1 MIVGDSALDHIEVV
15 NLDELSILRQLHPRQ
30 ISERLSHRRREQQRL
45 HLLWQLLYDQIDLLF
60 EAHIEHSIDL
70 IHDEHLEVTPIEM
83 ARLIQMLQQTPRSR
97 YDNVHCCDMLAFEL
111 YVLASDDQRRAQ
123 IVQPTER
130 AEHLKCLHGKLAGR
144 N

>member
-1 MIVGDSALDHIEVV
+1 M
-15 NLDELSILRQLHPRQ
+15 NLDELSVPRQLHPSQ
-30 ISERLSHRRREQQRL
+30 ISERLSHRRRKQQRL
-45 HLLWQLLYDQIDLLF
+45 HLLWQLLYDQIYLLF

-70 IHDEHLEVTPIEM
+70 IHDEHLKVTPIEI
-83 ARLIQMLQQTPRSR
+83 ACLIQMLQQTSRSC
-97 YDNVHCCDMLAFEL
+97 YDNVHGCDMLAFEL
-111 YVLASDDQRRAQ
+111 DILASDDQRCAQ

>member
-1 MIVGDSALDHIEVV
+1 M
-15 NLDELSILRQLHPRQ
+15 NLDELSVPRQLHPRQ

-60 EAHIEHSIDL
+60 EAHVEHSIDF
-70 IHDEHLEVTPIEM
+70 IHDEHLEVRSIEI
-83 ARLIQMLQQTPRSR
+83 ACLIQMLQQTTRSS
-97 YDNVHCCDMLAFEL
+97 YNNVHCCDMLAFEL
-111 YVLASDDQRRAQ
+111 DVLASDDQRRAQ

-130 AEHLKCLHGKLAGR
+130 AEHLKSLHGKLAGR